1 MPLLPPE
8 PSLYPEDLFQ
18 QEQRSTDDEHRWW
31 VLHTRPRSE
40 KSLAR
45 AAHEDRTTFFLP
57 LYTHRWRKNGRLF
70 KSTLPLFP
78 GYFFVHTNGPGWLR
92 LRETGWVANVL
103 PVADQ
108 ARLDRDLAR
117 LHSVVAAGVPLAPEQ
132 HLQKGTRVRVTTGP
146 LSGVEGT
153 VVRQQGKM
161 RLLIEV
167 HFMQQGA
174 SMEVEPWMVTPVE
187 SMAPNARVPQRA

>member
-18 QEQRSTDDEHRWW
+18 REQPTNDEHRWW

-78 GYFFVHTNGPGWLR
+78 GYVFVHTDGPGWVR
-92 LRETGWVANVL
+92 LRDTGFVANVL
-103 PVADQ
+103 PVIDQ
-108 ARLDRDLAR
+108 DQLESDLAR
-117 LHSVVAAGVPLAPEQ
+117 VHAVVAAGVPLAPEQ

-146 LSGVEGT
+146 LLGVEGT
-153 VVRQQGKM
+153 VVRQQGQM

-167 HFMQQGA
+167 QFMQQGA
-174 SMEVEPWMVTPVE
+174 SVEVEHWMVTPVE
-187 SMAPNARVPQRA
+187 SMAPNARVPQRV